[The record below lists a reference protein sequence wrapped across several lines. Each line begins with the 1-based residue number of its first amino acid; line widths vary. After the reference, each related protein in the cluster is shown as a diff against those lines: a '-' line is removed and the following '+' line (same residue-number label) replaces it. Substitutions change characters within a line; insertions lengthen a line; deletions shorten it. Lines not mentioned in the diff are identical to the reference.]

1 MDKILHFYY
10 TLNIQSSYYIDFIK
24 FRAYPTVI
32 IHALISYIRIFIEL
46 LTACFLLKF
55 KLNLYTDNLTILWNV
70 NASAGWINTES
81 TPPPSPLDSIL
92 LDFICCE
99 LIWDVCPYHFQTK
112 LHFTFFVI
120 TVCNVCFCDFF

>member
-55 KLNLYTDNLTILWNV
+55 KLNEIHPTMTWLYVNCVHVGFVLQYNL
-70 NASAGWINTES
+70 
-81 TPPPSPLDSIL
+81 
-92 LDFICCE
+92 
-99 LIWDVCPYHFQTK
+99 FQIIK
-112 LHFTFFVI
+112 RLFMLGLKSY
-120 TVCNVCFCDFF
+120 N